1 MKETG
6 LIRFEYLRTASL
18 PTLLLRRQRRAV
30 SASHGHPYPLSR
42 RVRDL
47 TPAQSSQ
54 SSTQQPV
61 CKFCG
66 TDAMAGYSTLLS
78 FLTTVLLQKQAA
90 SLSSPPRDER
100 HVIVV
105 TRRRT
110 RLGKKERVK
119 GRGRGHDLHPG
130 ILLDSRTRRPTGWG
144 LTPCVVRGCA
154 HAHTQTRTLTSDAQ
168 LSRTLTTT
176 DHQPPEWRGV
186 QVSLTPEMKRWWH
199 KQTSEQ
205 ALEEEVSGAERKKG
219 REKKGLTG
227 DCDF

>member
-1 MKETG
+1 MREGKERRLKETG
-6 LIRFEYLRTASL
+6 LIRFEYFRTASL
-18 PTLLLRRQRRAV
+18 PTLLLLLRRQRRAV

-61 CKFCG
+61 CKFCR

-110 RLGKKERVK
+110 RLGERESEGAGK
-119 GRGRGHDLHPG
+119 
-130 ILLDSRTRRPTGWG
+130 RP
-144 LTPCVVRGCA
+144 
-154 HAHTQTRTLTSDAQ
+154 
-168 LSRTLTTT
+168 
-176 DHQPPEWRGV
+176 
-186 QVSLTPEMKRWWH
+186 
-199 KQTSEQ
+199 
-205 ALEEEVSGAERKKG
+205 
-219 REKKGLTG
+219 
-227 DCDF
+227 